1 MSYESPIELIYHETF
16 PKLIKQQEELIMH
29 GCLDIGVYVDKEEL
43 IKALK
48 YDRRQYEKGFADGRP
63 KKGNW
68 IPIERGEKGYSAG
81 DFRCSVCGS
90 PNKCYC
96 LTPYCCSCGSRMEE
110 QE

>member
-1 MSYESPIELIYHETF
+1 MSYESPIEGIVSNVQMNYEDGI
-16 PKLIKQQEELIMH
+16 IKAVQSV
-29 GCLDIGVYVDKEEL
+29 GFNVNKEEL
-43 IKALK
+43 AKALM
-48 YDRRQYEKGFADGRP
+48 YDRRQYEKGFTDGRP

-96 LTPYCCSCGSRMEE
+96 LTPYCCSCGARMEVE
-110 QE
+110 E

>member
-1 MSYESPIELIYHETF
+1 MSYESPIEGIVSNVQMNYEDGI
-16 PKLIKQQEELIMH
+16 IKAVQSV
-29 GCLDIGVYVDKEEL
+29 GFNVNKEEL
-43 IKALK
+43 AKALM

-96 LTPYCCSCGSRMEE
+96 LTPYCCSCGARMEAE
-110 QE
+110 E

>member
-1 MSYESPIELIYHETF
+1 MSYESPIDGIVSNVQMNYEDGI
-16 PKLIKQQEELIMH
+16 IKAVQSV
-29 GCLDIGVYVDKEEL
+29 GFNVNKEEL
-43 IKALK
+43 AKALM

-96 LTPYCCSCGSRMEE
+96 LTPYCCSCGARLEAEE
-110 QE
+110 